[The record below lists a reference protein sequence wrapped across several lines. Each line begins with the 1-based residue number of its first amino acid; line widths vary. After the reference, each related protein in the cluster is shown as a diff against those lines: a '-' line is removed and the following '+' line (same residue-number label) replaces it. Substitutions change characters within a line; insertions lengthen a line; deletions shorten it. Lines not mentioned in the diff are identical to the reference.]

1 METKIQEADYLWC
14 GNREAVHPAHL
25 HYVEGPAAPICHIC
39 PGTQGSAAGTVTELV
54 TALEALVEAE
64 DEPGVP
70 SWLTHAPFMDGLGCC
85 FCGAEWREPMIHI
98 DCPIAAG
105 EALLLRLKGG

>member
-54 TALEALVEAE
+54 YALEALVEYAE
-64 DEPGVP
+64 RTQ
-70 SWLTHAPFMDGLGCC
+70 W
-85 FCGAEWREPMIHI
+85 
-98 DCPIAAG
+98 AAG
-105 EALLLRLKGG
+105 DAYDNAVALLARLKAP